1 MNGDVLMKIHPA
13 HFVAIVGGAVA
24 GAEAAAQLTSKG
36 IYVAIFEQNP
46 LPYGKIEDGLPKWHV
61 KLRDKEEQKIDEKIM
76 DSHVRYIPCTKLGED
91 ISFEEIVNDWGFS
104 AVLLATGAWRDRP
117 LPVVGIEE
125 YLNKGFYLQNPFVAW
140 FNHYH
145 EPEYQGPHFEV
156 HDNAVVVGGGLAS
169 LDVVKILMIETV
181 QRALEDKGHKADMFR
196 LEREGVA
203 KVLDELGLTLKDLG
217 LKGCTLYYRRRII
230 DMPISPAA
238 PSDASP
244 ERIEKVHQV
253 RQKIMNNF
261 QTKYLFDFKDQ
272 HVPVEL
278 IVEDDRLV
286 GLVFQKTEVVGGRAK
301 PIAGSEFEVR
311 TPLVISSIGSIPER
325 IPSIPVEGE
334 VFKIRD
340 EETGSLHGFPNVFA
354 LGNAVTGRGNI
365 KESAYHGKKVAQWV
379 IDNHFKW
386 SEADHQKLME
396 LASSNGGELDS
407 FAKEKNLLSAEQ
419 IKTLVAKINE
429 AQQKVGYDG
438 DYEKWR
444 EEHLCT
450 RLERILSL
458 SNV

>member
-1 MNGDVLMKIHPA
+1 MVIHPG

-46 LPYGKIEDGLPKWHV
+46 LPYGKIEDGLPKWHI
-61 KLRDKEEQKIDEKIM
+61 KLRDKEEQKIDEKIR
-76 DSHVRYIPCTKLGED
+76 DSHVFYVPCTKLGED
-91 ISFEEIVNDWGFS
+91 ISFDDLVKHWGFS

-117 LPVVGIEE
+117 LPVDGIEK

-145 EPEYQGPHFEV
+145 EPDYQGPQFEI
-156 HDNAVVVGGGLAS
+156 HDNAAVIGGGLAS

-181 QRALEDKGHKADMFR
+181 QRVLEERGHKVDMFR

-203 KVLDELGLTLKDLG
+203 RVLDELGLTLKDLG
-217 LKGCTLYYRRRII
+217 LKGCTLYYRRRLI
-230 DMPISPAA
+230 DMPISPPPPA
-238 PSDASP
+238 DASP
-244 ERIEKVHQV
+244 ERIEKVQQV

-261 QTKYLFDFKDQ
+261 QTKYLFDFKEQ

-278 IVEDDRLV
+278 ILENDRLV
-286 GLVFQKTEVVGGRAK
+286 GLVFRKTEIVLGKAK
-301 PIAGSEFEVR
+301 PIPGSEFKVR

-340 EETGSLHGFPNVFA
+340 EETGCMEGFPNVFA

-365 KESAYHGKKVAQWV
+365 KESSNHGKKVAQWV

-386 SEADHQKLME
+386 SEADYQRLKE
-396 LASSNGGELDS
+396 LVDGNNDEIEL
-407 FAKEKNLLSAEQ
+407 FAKEKKLLSIDQ
-419 IKTLVAKINE
+419 IKTLLTKIRD
-429 AQQKVGYDG
+429 AQQKAGYNG
-438 DYEKWR
+438 NYEKWR

-450 RLERILSL
+450 RLEKLLSL
-458 SNV
+458 TNVPDSE